1 MNQMFHELDTF
12 RYFIDSLCDQ
22 TLIDCCYY

>member
-1 MNQMFHELDTF
+1 MFHELDTF